1 VSELGRNS
9 QVVTSFGYL
18 IGLWDDTQKFSADNQ
33 DSVTITAQKDS
44 KKWSSSWSQ
53 AKSSTV
59 QGKVMYVQ
67 ANPVTKT
74 HNFIWKPD
82 MEAWSTVADN
92 FRGVEAFP
100 VIVTRAR
107 R

>member
-1 VSELGRNS
+1 
-9 QVVTSFGYL
+9 VTSFGRL
-18 IGLWDDTQKFSADNQ
+18 IGLWDNTQKFSADIQ
-33 DSVTITAQKDS
+33 HSVIVTAKKES

-53 AKSSTV
+53 AKRSAV
-59 QGKVMYVQ
+59 QGKVVYVQ

-82 MEAWSTVADN
+82 ISVWSTVADEVS
-92 FRGVEAFP
+92 GVKVYP
-100 VIVTRAR
+100 VEVKRAR